1 MEPLPGGPGER
12 EDQMSKLASFVVMG
26 LLGTA
31 VLFAQDQNGPALR
44 KGNVVSVQREASN
57 QYPEVR
63 YFVVLAI
70 KEGAAV
76 NRFFL
81 YCAAS
86 DGYPCWNIGWLTG
99 CSWEYQAYSSS
110 AGPEEDPVLVSGQ
123 VYHCQDPAPYG
134 ACVSVS
140 TKLGFSSTGEQRE
153 EVLSIS
159 SASGCASK

>member
-1 MEPLPGGPGER
+1 
-12 EDQMSKLASFVVMG
+12 MSKLATFVVMG

-31 VLFAQDQNGPALR
+31 ALSAQDQNGPAPR
-44 KGNVVSVQREASN
+44 KGNVVAIQRETSN

-70 KEGAAV
+70 KEGAVV
-76 NRFFL
+76 NRFL
-81 YCAAS
+81 LHCAVS
-86 DGYPCWNIGWLTG
+86 DGYPCWNIGWLAG

-123 VYHCQDPAPYG
+123 VYQCQNLTAYG
-134 ACVSVS
+134 ACVSTS

-159 SASGCASK
+159 YASGCASK

>member
-1 MEPLPGGPGER
+1 
-12 EDQMSKLASFVVMG
+12 MSKLASFVAMG
-26 LLGTA
+26 LLGA
-31 VLFAQDQNGPALR
+31 AALSAQDQNGPAPR
-44 KGNVVSVQREASN
+44 KGNVVAIQREASN

-63 YFVVLAI
+63 YSVVLAI

-76 NRFFL
+76 NRFLFH
-81 YCAAS
+81 CAAS
-86 DGYPCWNIGWLTG
+86 DGYPCWNIGWLSG
-99 CSWEYQAYSSS
+99 CSWGYQAFSSS
-110 AGPEEDPVLVSGQ
+110 GGPEEDPVLVSGE
-123 VYHCQDPAPYG
+123 VYQCQSPAAYG